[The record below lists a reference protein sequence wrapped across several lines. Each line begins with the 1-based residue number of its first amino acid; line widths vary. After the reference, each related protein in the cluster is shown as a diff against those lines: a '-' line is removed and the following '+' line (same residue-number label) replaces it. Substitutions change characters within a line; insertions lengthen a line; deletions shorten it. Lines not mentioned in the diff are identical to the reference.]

1 MMRSLALSLLFLEV
15 SCAFVPASQAP
26 QLKQLSRVSYTTET
40 TIPPLD
46 DLSLDSVKQQ
56 KAQLPH
62 DAAAGAAT
70 DDDDLA
76 KGAFQ
81 KSLQDLLLSSN
92 AAGVEPSLV
101 APDPIVVFDAES
113 VVDNVGAVL
122 AASEMATREAE
133 ASLTA
138 AGSLEAILEASK
150 VAIEAAEAKL
160 FTHDIGKRLTY
171 SAKSLPSTYSAA
183 PAIAATTIPES
194 YAIREEIVTLNEPT
208 TSTTTI
214 SDVPAEPEPT
224 SPSLLEAPGVRKILR
239 FAIPAIGVWLCG
251 PLLSLIDTGAVGLLG
266 GTIQQAALNPAVAVT
281 DYSALLLSF
290 LFTGS
295 TNLIAASQASDQ
307 KLEGSPR
314 TTRTLIGALQLSA
327 MVGTLL
333 GAATFAGAPILL
345 RSIIG
350 NDSISPAVFDAALK
364 YVRIRALGVPAA
376 AVIGSAQ
383 AACLGMQDVK
393 SPLYVLATAAI
404 VNFVGDVMFVGS
416 SHPWIGGAAGAAWAT
431 VFSQFAALSMFLHWL
446 THRPKVESPSTSE
459 SSTASTPIKVMN
471 VSTAI
476 LELTGKPASPGAGRR
491 KKFRETLRQFQLR
504 KLASLEERTARMKT
518 RVVGPGRAGVMAA
531 AKPLVD
537 MFRSRKANNA
547 SDPATKKKKQPT
559 KQSSPSF
566 TTRGFL
572 DGTFRPRDLAR
583 LPDPE
588 TFRDFAPYVVPVTS
602 TVVGRVSGFVAMS
615 HVVSSAMGTAS
626 MAAQQVILSFFQC
639 ICPIA
644 DSLSLTAQSFVP
656 GIVERESSSAPS
668 ERSSV
673 LRQTKWN
680 FFKASA
686 GFGIVMAVA
695 VGHIPLVSGWFSSDP
710 GVVQLINGCVPL
722 LAAWFSVH
730 GVMCASEG
738 LLLGQKDLTFLGRM
752 YAVWFAVVP
761 ALLLRVKAAALRGCP
776 SANLSAIW
784 QVFLMYQFVRSALW
798 ALRAATFER
807 RPPLPAPASPE
818 TTPGG
823 LPH

>member
-1 MMRSLALSLLFLEV
+1 MPENQLRERQRRMRSLALSLLFLEV
-15 SCAFVPASQAP
+15 ACAFVPASQVP

-56 KAQLPH
+56 QQLKQQQLELQEV
-62 DAAAGAAT
+62 T
-70 DDDDLA
+70 DPA
-76 KGAFQ
+76 KEAFQ
-81 KSLQDLLLSSN
+81 QSLHDLLSSS
-92 AAGVEPSLV
+92 AGEPSAV
-101 APDPIVVFDAES
+101 TPEPIVFDSDS
-113 VVDNVGAVL
+113 VIHNVEAVL
-122 AASEMATREAE
+122 AASEKATREAE
-133 ASLTA
+133 ATLTNS
-138 AGSLEAILEASK
+138 GSLEAILVASK
-150 VAIEAAEAKL
+150 QAIEAAEAKL
-160 FTHDIGKRLTY
+160 FTQDIGKRLTY
-171 SAKSLPSTYSAA
+171 ATKAFTDSAT
-183 PAIAATTIPES
+183 IAATVPAS
-194 YAIREEIVTLNEPT
+194 YAIREEIVILEPPT
-208 TSTTTI
+208 TV
-214 SDVPAEPEPT
+214 VPAEPRT
-224 SPSLLEAPGVRKILR
+224 TDLDTPSVLEAPGVRKILR

-327 MVGTLL
+327 LVGTLL
-333 GAATFAGAPILL
+333 GAATFAGAPMLL

-350 NDSISPAVFDAALK
+350 NDNISPAVFDAALK

-404 VNFVGDVMFVGS
+404 VNFVADVMFVGS

-431 VFSQFAALSMFLHWL
+431 VFSQVAALTMFLHWL
-446 THRPKVESPSTSE
+446 THKPVKSLESPT
-459 SSTASTPIKVMN
+459 IKVMN

-476 LELTGKPASPGAGRR
+476 LELTGKPTSPGASRR
-491 KKFRETLRQFQLR
+491 KKFRETLRQFKLR
-504 KLASLEERTARMKT
+504 KLASLEEHTNRGRG
-518 RVVGPGRAGVMAA
+518 RVAMV
-531 AKPLVD
+531 AKPLLD
-537 MFRSRKANNA
+537 MFHNRK
-547 SDPATKKKKQPT
+547 TKKVTGPGKKQV
-559 KQSSPSF
+559 SF
-566 TTRGFL
+566 STRGFL
-572 DGTFRPRDLAR
+572 DGKFRPRDLVK
-583 LPDPE
+583 LPDSD
-588 TFRDFAPYVVPVTS
+588 TFRDFRPYVVPVTS

-656 GIVERESSSAPS
+656 GIVEGESTP

-686 GFGIVMAVA
+686 GFGIVMALA

-710 GVVQLINGCVPL
+710 SVVLLINGCVPL

-738 LLLGQKDLTFLGRM
+738 LLLGQKDLNFLGRM

-761 ALLLRVKAAALRGCP
+761 ALLLRVKSAALRGSP
-776 SANLSAIW
+776 TANLSAIW
-784 QVFLMYQFVRSALW
+784 QVFLGYQFLRSALW

-807 RPPLPAPASPE
+807 RSPSE
-818 TTPGG
+818 EPDA
-823 LPH
+823 LAAAAAIMQ